1 MKETTSFPSVE
12 WFEMLGH
19 HMVDQ
24 SDRYH
29 NLGACDCCMVVKVAQ
44 TDESRLIEVQFKDYV
59 VESVRELQKIEDARP
74 EHFVV
79 EAPLSV
85 WREMIDN
92 ISSRGEPDL
101 EHTLNYL
108 SFPDDPMV
116 VDGPDQLMVDAF
128 FRYNQSLQLFFN
140 GAAALATD
148 YPSLNSR

>member
-1 MKETTSFPSVE
+1 M
-12 WFEMLGH
+12 
-19 HMVDQ
+19 
-24 SDRYH
+24 
-29 NLGACDCCMVVKVAQ
+29 VKVAR
-44 TDESRLIEVQFKDYV
+44 TDESRLIEVQFKDYL

-79 EAPLSV
+79 EAPLNV

-92 ISSRGEPDL
+92 ITSRGEPDL

-140 GAAALATD
+140 GAATLVTD
-148 YPSLNSR
+148 YPSLNSG

>member
-1 MKETTSFPSVE
+1 M
-12 WFEMLGH
+12 
-19 HMVDQ
+19 
-24 SDRYH
+24 
-29 NLGACDCCMVVKVAQ
+29 VKVAR
-44 TDESRLIEVQFKDYV
+44 TDESRLIEVQFKDYL

-85 WREMIDN
+85 WRKMIDN
-92 ISSRGEPDL
+92 IRSRGEPDL

-116 VDGPDQLMVDAF
+116 IDGPDQLMVDAF

-140 GAAALATD
+140 GAAALVTD
-148 YPSLNSR
+148 YPSLNSG